1 MSRQPLDVVREEAIR
16 RGEGGSHLGVVR
28 EVAIRR
34 SEGGSHLG
42 VVREVAIRHG
52 EKCCFTQGGEED

>member
-1 MSRQPLDVVREEAIR
+1 M
-16 RGEGGSHLGVVR
+16 VR

-42 VVREVAIRHG
+42 VVREVAIRRSEGDSPLDMVREVAIRHG
-52 EKCCFTQGGEED
+52 EKSCFTQGGEED